1 MADFQQIAAAGA
13 TIDDL
18 EQAILSRASLDALEP
33 SVIAHGKSLLRMLCQ
48 FMTFSMRIIRP

>member
-18 EQAILSRASLDALEP
+18 EQAILSRATLDALEP
-33 SVIAHGKSLLRMLCQ
+33 SVIAHGKSLLRMLFQ
-48 FMTFSMRIIRP
+48 SMTFSMRIIRP